1 MFFAVNPDS
10 AKPLYEQL
18 ADNIKEQI
26 HSGKLQP
33 GDKLPP
39 VRVLAETLNINMHTV
54 RHAYRLLA
62 DDNIVRLR
70 LGQSTTVNPLPSAA
84 KPDRQTA
91 NYLLKKWA
99 ELRREAFLR
108 GVDAQQ
114 LWLLIQN
121 EEESHA

>member
-1 MFFAVNPDS
+1 MFFAVNPDN

-26 HSGKLQP
+26 YTGKVQP

-54 RHAYRLLA
+54 RHAYRILA
-62 DDNIVRLR
+62 DEKIVRMR

-84 KPDRQTA
+84 KPDRDTA
-91 NYLLKKWA
+91 NYLLKKWE

-114 LWLLIQN
+114 LWQLLQH

>member
-1 MFFAVNPDS
+1 MFFAVDPDNP
-10 AKPLYEQL
+10 KPLYEQL
-18 ADNIKEQI
+18 SDNIKAQI
-26 HSGKLQP
+26 HSGKLSP

-62 DDNIVRLR
+62 DENIVRVR

-84 KPDRQTA
+84 KPDRETA
-91 NYLLKKWA
+91 DYLLQKWE

-108 GVDAQQ
+108 GVDAGQ
-114 LWLLIQN
+114 LWQLLQAK
-121 EEESHA
+121 EESHA